1 MARVRVV
8 IIRAAGTNCDLE
20 AEHAWRLAGAEV
32 DRVHVGRLSETPA
45 ALDNY
50 QIVTLPGG
58 FSYGDDIAAGRIFA
72 AQIKRHLLDA
82 LQRFVDTG
90 KLVLGICNGF
100 QVLVQAGLL
109 PWRLAGGGERRC
121 TVTFNAPP
129 GFQDRW
135 IALRASDS
143 PCVLL
148 EPGRVYEMPIAHGEG
163 RVAFTSEADFVAV
176 RQARLDALRYV
187 PRPGVEDATS
197 REHFNPN
204 GSTGDIGGL
213 CDATGRV
220 LGLMP
225 HPERFVAWT
234 QHPCWTAL
242 PARPE
247 GDGLALFRRGV
258 GHFG

>member
-8 IIRAAGTNCDLE
+8 IIRAAGTNCDVE
-20 AEHAWRLAGAEV
+20 TEHAWRLAGADV
-32 DRVHVGRLSETPA
+32 DRVHIGRLSETPA

-82 LQRFVDTG
+82 LYRFIDGG
-90 KLVLGICNGF
+90 KVVLGICNGF

-109 PWRLAGGGERRC
+109 PWRPAKGEARRC
-121 TVTFNAPP
+121 TVTFNEPP

-135 IALRASDS
+135 IALRASRS

-148 EPGRVYEMPIAHGEG
+148 EPDRTYEMPIAHGEG
-163 RVAFTSEADFVAV
+163 RVAFAGEADFAAV
-176 RQARLDALRYV
+176 RAARLDALLYA
-187 PRPGVEDATS
+187 PRPGAGDATN
-197 REHFNPN
+197 RDPFNPN
-204 GSTGDIGGL
+204 GSAGDIGGL

-247 GDGLALFRRGV
+247 GDGLALFRRAV
-258 GHFG
+258 GYFA

>member
-1 MARVRVV
+1 MARVRVM
-8 IIRAAGTNCDLE
+8 IIRTAGTNCDQE

-32 DRVHVGRLSETPA
+32 DRVHIRKLSESPR
-45 ALDNY
+45 ALDDY

-72 AQIKRHLLDA
+72 AQIKRRLLDA
-82 LQRFVDTG
+82 LHHFIDAG
-90 KLVLGICNGF
+90 KLVIGICNGF

-109 PWRLAGGGERRC
+109 PWRLAGGEVRRC
-121 TVTFNAPP
+121 TVTYNSPA

-135 IALRASDS
+135 IALRANES

-163 RVAFTSEADFVAV
+163 RVAFAGDPDLAAA
-176 RQARLDALRYV
+176 RGARLDALVYA
-187 PRPGVEDATS
+187 PRPGIDDAANRT
-197 REHFNPN
+197 HFNPN
-204 GSTGDIGGL
+204 GSAGDIGGL

-247 GDGLALFRRGV
+247 GDGLAIFRRGV
-258 GHFG
+258 GYFG